1 MTAFVT
7 SQIRA
12 QGCADESIGFMN
24 FLRACAQARMLEEM
38 AFLSIRVPD
47 DVRNRVKAVA
57 AARGENLQDL
67 IGTLLERFLE
77 EADRKPPQL
86 ADVVRNLRELEPKL
100 RERGVAA
107 LWVFGSVAR
116 GEAGPESDVDLLF
129 EFILGGEHSLFEVQR
144 IKDEIQ
150 TALGHACRS
159 GRALDTNGEGCRNGR
174 A

>member
-1 MTAFVT
+1 
-7 SQIRA
+7 
-12 QGCADESIGFMN
+12 
-24 FLRACAQARMLEEM
+24 M
-38 AFLSIRVPD
+38 AFLSIRVSD

-86 ADVVRNLRELEPKL
+86 AEVLRCLRELEPKL
-100 RERGVAA
+100 RKRGVAA

-116 GEAGPESDVDLLF
+116 GEAGLESDVDLLF
-129 EFILGGEHSLFEVQR
+129 EFTPSGEYSLFDIQR

-150 TALGHACRS
+150 AALGHTIDLGERS
-159 GRALDTNGEGCRNGR
+159 TLTAKAAETSARDMVRVF
-174 A
+174 

>member
-1 MTAFVT
+1 
-7 SQIRA
+7 
-12 QGCADESIGFMN
+12 
-24 FLRACAQARMLEEM
+24 M

-86 ADVVRNLRELEPKL
+86 AEVVRTLRELEPRL

-116 GEAGPESDVDLLF
+116 GEAGPGSDVDLLF
-129 EFILGGEHSLFEVQR
+129 QFTPDREHSLFEIQR

-150 TALGHACRS
+150 AVIGHTVDLGERSTLMAKAAETAVRDMVS
-159 GRALDTNGEGCRNGR
+159 VF
-174 A
+174 

>member
-1 MTAFVT
+1 
-7 SQIRA
+7 
-12 QGCADESIGFMN
+12 
-24 FLRACAQARMLEEM
+24 M

-86 ADVVRNLRELEPKL
+86 AEVLRGLRDLEPRL

-129 EFILGGEHSLFEVQR
+129 EFTPGGEHSLFDIQR
-144 IKDEIQ
+144 IKEEIQ
-150 TALGHACRS
+150 AALGHTIDLGERS
-159 GRALDTNGEGCRNGR
+159 TLTTKAAETAARDMVRVF
-174 A
+174 

>member
-1 MTAFVT
+1 
-7 SQIRA
+7 
-12 QGCADESIGFMN
+12 
-24 FLRACAQARMLEEM
+24 M

-86 ADVVRNLRELEPKL
+86 GEVLRGLRELEPRL
-100 RERGVAA
+100 RKRGVAA

-116 GEAGPESDVDLLF
+116 GEAGPQSDVDLLF
-129 EFILGGEHSLFEVQR
+129 EFSPGGERSLFDIQR
-144 IKDEIQ
+144 IKEEIQ
-150 TALGHACRS
+150 AALGYAID
-159 GRALDTNGEGCRNGR
+159 LGELSTLTAKAAETAARDMVR
-174 A
+174 VF

>member
-1 MTAFVT
+1 
-7 SQIRA
+7 
-12 QGCADESIGFMN
+12 
-24 FLRACAQARMLEEM
+24 M

-47 DVRNRVKAVA
+47 EVRNRVKAVA

-86 ADVVRNLRELEPKL
+86 TEVLRGLRDLEPRL

-116 GEAGPESDVDLLF
+116 GDAGPESDVDLLF
-129 EFILGGEHSLFEVQR
+129 EFTPSGGEHSLFDIQR

-150 TALGHACRS
+150 AALGHTVDLGERS
-159 GRALDTNGEGCRNGR
+159 TLTAKAAETAARDRIR
-174 A
+174 VF